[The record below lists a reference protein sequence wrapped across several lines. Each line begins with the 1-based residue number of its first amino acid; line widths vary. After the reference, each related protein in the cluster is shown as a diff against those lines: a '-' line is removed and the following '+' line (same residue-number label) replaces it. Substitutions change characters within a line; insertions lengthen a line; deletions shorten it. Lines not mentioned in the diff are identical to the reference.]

1 MRTTYGVKYL
11 ESIDEISIGYS
22 NNLKGIEDYGS
33 IAVIDPL
40 VVTNYPVIA
49 HNGNNYYLRN
59 LKDPDT
65 VIMIV
70 GRNEKNVLGVIIDYN
85 VRTASGKEIVLAE
98 YLSHFRFSV
107 KNICNG
113 ARAVITTNCP
123 KAKYGKTQMN
133 LDEIILSLVMYGDI
147 RNIKQRVNEIH
158 HDSYVWDLRVK
169 NMRLVTREQHMEI
182 HREISHQ
189 SHSRPYYI
197 TFKELEDFRL
207 RKVA

>member
-1 MRTTYGVKYL
+1 MKEYFGVKFL
-11 ESIDEISIGYS
+11 ESIDEIPVRTN
-22 NNLKGIEDYGS
+22 NNLKGIAECGS
-33 IAVIDPL
+33 IAVIDPQVATGYAVL
-40 VVTNYPVIA
+40 A
-49 HNGNNYYLRN
+49 HNRDNIYLRN
-59 LKDPDT
+59 IEDPDT

-70 GRNEKNVLGVIIDYN
+70 ARSPKYVLGIIIDYK

-98 YLSHFRFSV
+98 YLSHFKFSV
-107 KNICNG
+107 KNIANG
-113 ARAVITTNCP
+113 ARAVITTNCS
-123 KAKYGKTQMN
+123 KEKYGKTQMN

-147 RNIKQRVNEIH
+147 RNLKQRVNEIH

-197 TFKELEDFRL
+197 TFKELEEFKL